1 MVEQQEK
8 QIQEKIVT
16 DADGKETK
24 LYLDEESGEFVSKN
38 ELKTRK
44 KLREKEA
51 AKIAKDAKKAEEAEK
66 KAESQ
71 GTK

>member
-51 AKIAKDAKKAEEAEK
+51 AKDAKKAEEAAK

>member
-51 AKIAKDAKKAEEAEK
+51 AKIAKDAKKAEEAAK